1 MGKIYGMNILKLI
14 IDYIQYYFG
23 HSVGAKVGKSG
34 VDGFISKIDKLYE
47 KF

>member
-1 MGKIYGMNILKLI
+1 MNILKLI

-23 HSVGAKVGKSG
+23 HYVGTEVGKSG